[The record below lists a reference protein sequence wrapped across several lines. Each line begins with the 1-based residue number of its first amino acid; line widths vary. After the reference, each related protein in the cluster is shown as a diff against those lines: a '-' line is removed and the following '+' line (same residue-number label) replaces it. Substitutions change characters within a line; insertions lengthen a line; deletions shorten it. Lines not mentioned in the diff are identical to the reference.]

1 MLSVTTKHAVNAL
14 GEFFKQFLLTLGG
27 TAVAVAGV
35 AWLAR
40 SIVTNW
46 LSKDVEAYKTR
57 LKAESDLAL
66 ERVRSDLQI
75 AAARRNIEY
84 SRIHEKRLEIISE
97 LAGKISA
104 VRERVLAYVSM
115 WEWAGA
121 PTKAERR
128 KLVRDALAELN
139 ECFVPRRFFLPKRTT
154 DKIEAFRA
162 GLYKISTDF
171 MFYVEQGRDSKQDP
185 TKDIDTWT
193 HASAYISKEAPKL
206 IAELEDDF
214 RKILGIEQP

>member
-1 MLSVTTKHAVNAL
+1 MHAVNAL
-14 GEFFKQFLLTLGG
+14 GEFLKQFLLTLGG
-27 TAVAVAGV
+27 TAVAVAAV

-40 SIVTNW
+40 SIVTQW

-57 LKAESDLAL
+57 LKAESDVAL

-75 AAARRNIEY
+75 AAARRSIEF

-104 VRERVLAYVSM
+104 FHERVSAYVST

-121 PTKAERR
+121 PSKEERR

-139 ECFVPRRFFLPKRTT
+139 KYFIPRRFFLPKRTIE
-154 DKIEAFRA
+154 KIDAFRA

-171 MFYVEQGRDSKQDP
+171 RFFVEQGRDFKHDP
-185 TKDIDTWT
+185 MKDMDIWT
-193 HASAYISKEAPKL
+193 QASAYTAKEAPKL

-214 RKILGIEQP
+214 RKILGIEQT